1 MILQWFDQN
10 QFKPNLTPGVPSF
23 CGTDLVV
30 YSRSNLPSIQVQED
44 EWLEQDSEQ
53 VFVIEGAGLK
63 RLVTDEKV
71 FIRFLLI
78 FTPFLYT
85 KTI

>member
-1 MILQWFDQN
+1 MILTLT
-10 QFKPNLTPGVPSF
+10 LTPPVFLSAQI
-23 CGTDLVV
+23 
-30 YSRSNLPSIQVQED
+30 NLRLCIFQAQED

-71 FIRFLLI
+71 KVI
-78 FTPFLYT
+78 FKFSKKSNTVKILPE
-85 KTI
+85 KDQVSN

>member
-1 MILQWFDQN
+1 MILTLT
-10 QFKPNLTPGVPSF
+10 LTPPVF
-23 CGTDLVV
+23 QTRAQINRWLC
-30 YSRSNLPSIQVQED
+30 IFQVQED

-71 FIRFLLI
+71 KINFLN
-78 FTPFLYT
+78 FPENFN
-85 KTI
+85 TIKILPEKDQVSN

>member
-1 MILQWFDQN
+1 MIWPLIYDDSNFN
-10 QFKPNLTPGVPSF
+10 PYSPGVSK
-23 CGTDLVV
+23 
-30 YSRSNLPSIQVQED
+30 SAQINLRLCIFQAQED

-71 FIRFLLI
+71 KII
-78 FTPFLYT
+78 FKFFE
-85 KTI
+85 KI